1 MELIFKNKTI
11 IIKNIFWGVLN
22 YKIWKRIL
30 DFLFAFFLIILL
42 IPLFIIIGI
51 LIKISS
57 KGSIIYIQKR
67 IGKHNTSFSCYKFRT
82 MDPESKYLLKEILI
96 KNPIYKKQ
104 FSETRK
110 IINDP
115 RITKIG
121 KFLRFSSLD
130 ELPQIFNVFK
140 GDMSFIGPRP
150 IIKSEI
156 KKYGKEFEKV
166 FSIKPGISGLWQV
179 SGRNNLSYD
188 KRVELD
194 VHYSENISFLLDIK
208 IFVKTIIIILFPFGR
223 GAF

>member
-1 MELIFKNKTI
+1 M
-11 IIKNIFWGVLN
+11 N
-22 YKIWKRIL
+22 YKIIKRFL
-30 DFLFAFFLIILL
+30 DFIFAFLLIILL
-42 IPLFIIIGI
+42 IPLFLIIGI

-67 IGKHNTSFSCYKFRT
+67 IGKNNTSFSCYKFRT
-82 MDPESKYLLKEILI
+82 MHPKSKYLLKKILV
-96 KNPIYKKQ
+96 KNKDFKNQ

-110 IINDP
+110 IVNDP
-115 RITKIG
+115 RITRFG

-130 ELPQIFNVFK
+130 ELPQIFNVLI

-150 IIKSEI
+150 IVKSEI
-156 KKYGKEFEKV
+156 KKYGKEFGKV

-194 VHYSENISFLLDIK
+194 INYSENISFLLDIK
-208 IFVKTIIIILFPFGR
+208 IFIRTIVVILFPFGK
-223 GAF
+223 GAL

>member
-1 MELIFKNKTI
+1 MIFKNKTI
-11 IIKNIFWGVLN
+11 IIEKYFFTILN
-22 YKIWKRIL
+22 YKIIKRFL
-30 DFLFAFFLIILL
+30 DFIFAFLLIILL
-42 IPLFIIIGI
+42 IPLFLIIGI

-67 IGKHNTSFSCYKFRT
+67 IGKNNTSFSCYKFRT
-82 MDPESKYLLKEILI
+82 MHPQSKYLLKKILI
-96 KNPIYKKQ
+96 KNKDFKNQ

-130 ELPQIFNVFK
+130 ELPQIFNVLI

-150 IIKSEI
+150 IVKSEI
-156 KKYGKEFEKV
+156 KKYGKEFGQV

-179 SGRNNLSYD
+179 SGRNNLTYD

-194 VHYSENISFLLDIK
+194 INYSENINFLLDIK
-208 IFVKTIIIILFPFGR
+208 IFIRTIVVILFPFGK

>member
-1 MELIFKNKTI
+1 M
-11 IIKNIFWGVLN
+11 N
-22 YKIWKRIL
+22 YKIIKRFL
-30 DFLFAFFLIILL
+30 DFIFAFLLIILL
-42 IPLFIIIGI
+42 IPLFLIIGI

-67 IGKHNTSFSCYKFRT
+67 IGKNNTSFSCYKFRT
-82 MDPESKYLLKEILI
+82 MHPQSKYLLKKILV
-96 KNPIYKKQ
+96 KNKDFKNQ

-110 IINDP
+110 IVNDP
-115 RITKIG
+115 RITRFG

-130 ELPQIFNVFK
+130 ELPQIFNVLI

-150 IIKSEI
+150 IVKSEI
-156 KKYGKEFEKV
+156 KKYGKKFGKV

-194 VHYSENISFLLDIK
+194 INYSENINFLLDIK
-208 IFVKTIIIILFPFGR
+208 IFIRTILVILFPFGK
-223 GAF
+223 GAL

>member
-1 MELIFKNKTI
+1 MIFKNKTI
-11 IIKNIFWGVLN
+11 IIEKYFFTILN
-22 YKIWKRIL
+22 YKIIKRFL
-30 DFLFAFFLIILL
+30 DFIFAFLLIILL
-42 IPLFIIIGI
+42 IPLFLIIGI

-67 IGKHNTSFSCYKFRT
+67 IGKNNTSFSCYKFRT
-82 MDPESKYLLKEILI
+82 MHPQSKYLLKKILI
-96 KNPIYKKQ
+96 KNKDFKNQ

-115 RITKIG
+115 RITRIG

-130 ELPQIFNVFK
+130 ELPQIFNVLI

-150 IIKSEI
+150 IVKSEI
-156 KKYGKEFEKV
+156 KKYGKEFGKV

-179 SGRNNLSYD
+179 SGRNNLTYD

-194 VHYSENISFLLDIK
+194 INYSENINFLLDIK
-208 IFVKTIIIILFPFGR
+208 IFIRTIVVILFPFGK
-223 GAF
+223 GAL

>member
-1 MELIFKNKTI
+1 MIFKNKTI
-11 IIKNIFWGVLN
+11 IIEKYFFTILN
-22 YKIWKRIL
+22 YKIIKRFL
-30 DFLFAFFLIILL
+30 DFIFAFLLIILL
-42 IPLFIIIGI
+42 IPLFLIIGI

-67 IGKHNTSFSCYKFRT
+67 IGKNNTSFSCYKFRT
-82 MDPESKYLLKEILI
+82 MHPQSKYLLKKILI
-96 KNPIYKKQ
+96 KNKDFKNQ

-130 ELPQIFNVFK
+130 ELPQIFNVLI

-150 IIKSEI
+150 IVKSEI
-156 KKYGKEFEKV
+156 KKYGKEFGQV

-179 SGRNNLSYD
+179 SGRNNLTYD

-194 VHYSENISFLLDIK
+194 INYSENINFLLDVK
-208 IFVKTIIIILFPFGR
+208 IFIRTIVVILFPFGK

>member
-1 MELIFKNKTI
+1 M
-11 IIKNIFWGVLN
+11 N
-22 YKIWKRIL
+22 YKILKRFL

-51 LIKISS
+51 LIKFSS

-67 IGKHNTSFSCYKFRT
+67 MGKHNTSFSCYKFRT
-82 MDPESKYLLKEILI
+82 MYPQSKYLLKELLI
-96 KNPIYKKQ
+96 KNPNYKKQ
-104 FSETRK
+104 FSDTRK

-115 RITKIG
+115 RITNIG

-156 KKYGKEFEKV
+156 KKYGQEFEKV

-188 KRVELD
+188 KRIELD
-194 VHYSENISFLLDIK
+194 IHYSENISFLLDIK
-208 IFVKTIIIILFPFGR
+208 IFIKTIIVILFPFGR

>member
-1 MELIFKNKTI
+1 M
-11 IIKNIFWGVLN
+11 N
-22 YKIWKRIL
+22 YKIIKRFL
-30 DFLFAFFLIILL
+30 DFIFAFLLIILL
-42 IPLFIIIGI
+42 IPLFLIIGI

-67 IGKHNTSFSCYKFRT
+67 IGKNNTSFSCYKFRT
-82 MDPESKYLLKEILI
+82 MHPQSKYLLKKILI
-96 KNPIYKKQ
+96 KNKDFKNQ

-115 RITKIG
+115 RITRIG

-130 ELPQIFNVFK
+130 ELPQIFNVLI

-150 IIKSEI
+150 IVKSEI
-156 KKYGKEFEKV
+156 KKYGKEFGKV

-179 SGRNNLSYD
+179 SGRNNLTYD

-194 VHYSENISFLLDIK
+194 INYSENINFLLDIK
-208 IFVKTIIIILFPFGR
+208 IFIRTIVVILFPFGK
-223 GAF
+223 GAL